1 MEIKV
6 FSCVSNYSSKFL
18 DAFHCCLDFDFPTPS
33 ILPPP
38 DYSCD
43 VFVPVF
49 VFVRMLLKLSCVFHL
64 RLQCIWSQTYILPVV
79 QILILYLFW
88 RQKILKCILI
98 FFPSTFQVYSISD
111 QNVLDARHQSQTDLT
126 NKSAKPKKKKKSS
139 KAIKT
144 PKLVKVFIKRK

>member
-1 MEIKV
+1 MYLIPDIY
-6 FSCVSNYSSKFL
+6 FTSCTNSNTLSFL
-18 DAFHCCLDFDFPTPS
+18 
-33 ILPPP
+33 
-38 DYSCD
+38 
-43 VFVPVF
+43 
-49 VFVRMLLKLSCVFHL
+49 KK
-64 RLQCIWSQTYILPVV
+64 
-79 QILILYLFW
+79 
-88 RQKILKCILI
+88 KILKCILI